1 MYVLWDLGD
10 LAQESKLPLFPCLQ
24 GSQILIYFLFT
35 TQKKHN
41 APFHRGLLPHNN
53 STIISVSM
61 KVFRW
66 ADLTVR

>member
-10 LAQESKLPLFPCLQ
+10 LVQESKLHLFPCLQ

-41 APFHRGLLPHNN
+41 APFIEAYNN

-61 KVFRW
+61 KIFRR